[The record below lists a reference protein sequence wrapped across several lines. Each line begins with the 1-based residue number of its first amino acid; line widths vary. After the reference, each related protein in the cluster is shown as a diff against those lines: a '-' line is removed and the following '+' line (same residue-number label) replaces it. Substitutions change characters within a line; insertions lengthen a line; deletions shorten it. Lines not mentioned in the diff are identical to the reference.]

1 MSLMCN
7 SGVMQGV
14 AKAGKQGSDSK
25 WLSDA
30 FFIPSYVQLRMYTG
44 CFLLQLYVWAG
55 RQGKI
60 TMEGVLYFTCNHD
73 NGRHLDGFATL
84 DSRANSNIAVNKSEF
99 AVTARTAAPLIWLD
113 VDNHIADISHSW
125 GVNVNPVGLSTV
137 LMADE
142 FDMNSHLLLTLI
154 LLRYQYWIA
163 TMGEWIQPQLES
175 GWSNPNLNFSE
186 IY

>member
-1 MSLMCN
+1 MRSSSPRTYS
-7 SGVMQGV
+7 SGCTQDVFCYNYTFELV
-14 AKAGKQGSDSK
+14 VKGKLPWK
-25 WLSDA
+25 VYL
-30 FFIPSYVQLRMYTG
+30 
-44 CFLLQLYVWAG
+44 
-55 RQGKI
+55 
-60 TMEGVLYFTCNHD
+60 LYFTCNHD